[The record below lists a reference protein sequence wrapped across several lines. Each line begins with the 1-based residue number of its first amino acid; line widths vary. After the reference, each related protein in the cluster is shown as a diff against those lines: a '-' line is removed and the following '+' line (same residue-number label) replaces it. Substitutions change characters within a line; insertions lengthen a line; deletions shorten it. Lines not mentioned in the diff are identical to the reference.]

1 MYNIASSRNNYQRQF
16 LVKFKFE
23 ADMNIQ
29 AEAEADEIDSNP
41 YDTYYF
47 TLKQFVAKH
56 QAFTTGGMRSWIFNE
71 HSNGL
76 AKSGAIV
83 RIGRKIL
90 IHEPKFFKWVRS
102 PRE

>member
-1 MYNIASSRNNYQRQF
+1 
-16 LVKFKFE
+16 
-23 ADMNIQ
+23 MNIQ
-29 AEAEADEIDSNP
+29 TEADEIESIPTDFNYS
-41 YDTYYF
+41 TV
-47 TLKQFVAKH
+47 KQFIEKYPV
-56 QAFTTGGMRSWIFNE
+56 FTTGGLRSWIFNE